1 MTRLPRL
8 AASGLLLVLAACA
21 STPGGRSQL
30 LLVSDSE
37 LNRLG
42 STAFAQMQA
51 NDKLSVVPAK
61 SAYAQCIVNAL
72 VAELPAEWQRLPW
85 EAQAFAIAEPNAFA
99 LPGGKVGIN
108 TGLLRV
114 ASTPDMLAAVLAHEL
129 AHVTHRHAGERLSQ
143 QQLAQA
149 GMALAGAYAGRH
161 ASTAE
166 VKQLMAVL
174 GAGVQVGVLLP
185 FSRAHESESDLAGQ
199 QLMARAGFDPAA
211 AIALWQAMQQTSG
224 SQGRPPALLSTHP
237 DPGRRIEALRAN
249 LAATGSQYR
258 EAQAAGKRPR
268 CADRAG

>member
-1 MTRLPRL
+1 MTPLHRLL
-8 AASGLLLVLAACA
+8 ACGLLLLLTACA

-51 NDKLSVVPAK
+51 NDKVSVVPEK

-72 VAELPAEWQRLPW
+72 VAELPTEWQHLPW

-114 ASTPDMLAAVLAHEL
+114 ATTSDMLAAVLAHEV

-161 ASTAE
+161 ASSAE
-166 VKQLMAVL
+166 VKQLMAAL

-211 AIALWQAMQQTSG
+211 AIALWQAMQQASG

-237 DPGRRIEALRAN
+237 DPGRRIEALEAN
-249 LAATGSQYR
+249 LPANQALFTAAR
-258 EAQAAGKRPR
+258 AAGKQPR
-268 CADRAG
+268 CG